1 MAVPW
6 LLVLKSVP
14 WSTVIKSAPA
24 VAEGAKKLWNSVGK
38 NHNAQD
44 VAPVWLEE
52 APVPPGGDRVATL
65 QSRLASTQAAV
76 KDLHQQMQASAELI
90 KQLADQNTLLIA
102 RIEQNR
108 VRLKWLTVGTVVLL
122 LLVVGQ
128 FLRQLLA

>member
-14 WSTVIKSAPA
+14 WSTVIKSAPK

-38 NHNAQD
+38 NDAQD
-44 VAPVWLEE
+44 ITPVWLDE
-52 APVPPGGDRVATL
+52 PPAAGDDRMAAL
-65 QSRLASTQAAV
+65 QDRLGRTQAAV

-90 KQLADQNTLLIA
+90 KQLADQNTMLIV

-108 VRLKWLTVGTVVLL
+108 LRLKWLTVATAVLGL
-122 LLVVGQ
+122 LALGQLVRLLVS
-128 FLRQLLA
+128 